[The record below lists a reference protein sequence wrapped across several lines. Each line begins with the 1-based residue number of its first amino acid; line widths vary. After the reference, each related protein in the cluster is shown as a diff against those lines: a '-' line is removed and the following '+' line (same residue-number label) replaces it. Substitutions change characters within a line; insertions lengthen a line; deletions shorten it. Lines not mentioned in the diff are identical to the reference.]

1 MERGA
6 GRRDA
11 HDVLSEG
18 MGEDVGCVLSV
29 DVSRNMNAGIVAHG
43 CCRDAGSS
51 LSPEHPLQLE
61 RVLITSAPACQN
73 MVSAAGR
80 MEFTGTVVCSMKS
93 CDSYRS
99 TCTVLYT
106 V

>member
-43 CCRDAGSS
+43 CC
-51 LSPEHPLQLE
+51 LT
-61 RVLITSAPACQN
+61 IT
-73 MVSAAGR
+73 
-80 MEFTGTVVCSMKS
+80 EE
-93 CDSYRS
+93 
-99 TCTVLYT
+99 L
-106 V
+106 